1 MVDADGKTIASGK
14 HLLSLRDMN
23 RSDDLEAML
32 HAGIT
37 SFKIEGRLKD
47 MSYVKNITTFYR
59 RRLDAI
65 MAKYPMFFCASAG
78 RSSFTF
84 EPCPEKSFNRG
95 FTGYFLH
102 GREAEINYEIGRASC
117 RERV

>member
-32 HAGIT
+32 YAGIM

-47 MSYVKNITTFYR
+47 MSYVKNITT
-59 RRLDAI
+59 L
-65 MAKYPMFFCASAG
+65 
-78 RSSFTF
+78 
-84 EPCPEKSFNRG
+84 
-95 FTGYFLH
+95 FLSKP
-102 GREAEINYEIGRASC
+102 R
-117 RERV
+117 